1 MRAIPRRALSLAML
15 VSLAAPLIAQ
25 SPNLPKA
32 TEIVEAR
39 AVVSPAA
46 VPRGRTFEIA
56 VIVKIRP
63 GFHINAHEVSLDYLI
78 PTEVEIQ
85 PPQGLRSRGFTYPP
99 GVLRKFRFSPNQLSV
114 YEGAVTFRGKFEA
127 AADAPLGPQKL
138 PLVLH
143 FQGCNEELCLP
154 PAKITVVA
162 EFVTA
167 PAGTPAQAT
176 QRK

>member
-1 MRAIPRRALSLAML
+1 MRAIPRRALLLATLM
-15 VSLAAPLIAQ
+15 SFAAPLVAQ
-25 SPNLPKA
+25 SPNLPKPS
-32 TEIVEAR
+32 EIVEAR
-39 AVVSPAA
+39 AVVSPTP

-56 VIVKIRP
+56 VKVKIRP

-78 PTEVEIQ
+78 PTEVEVQ
-85 PPQGLRSRGFTYPP
+85 PPQGLRTRGFSYPP
-99 GVLRKFRFSPNQLSV
+99 GVLRKFRFSPNKLLV
-114 YEGAVTFRGKFEA
+114 YEGAVTFRGKFA
-127 AADAPLGPQKL
+127 ASADAPLGPQKL

-167 PAGTPAQAT
+167 PAGTPAQ
-176 QRK
+176 RK